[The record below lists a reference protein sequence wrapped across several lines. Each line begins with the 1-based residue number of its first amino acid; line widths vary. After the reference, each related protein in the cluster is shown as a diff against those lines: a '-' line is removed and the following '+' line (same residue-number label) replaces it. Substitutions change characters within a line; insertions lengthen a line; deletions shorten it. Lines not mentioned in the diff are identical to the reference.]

1 MLLGSAMIRFVD
13 TKARIDYLKEAVF
26 LTPIHDD
33 AIPVEWDECSQ
44 ADLDA
49 NDVEREPAFDAA
61 EYGPLPAVA
70 GKARSYA
77 GWSKDLVNWICS
89 HQQLSIQ
96 SSAGLKLFSLP
107 EESESDFRLRLH
119 QSMREERDAMVAKLR
134 QKYAPKVATLE
145 DRLRRAEQAV
155 QREKDQQRTQALD
168 AVVSVGT
175 GVFGALFGRKKLAT
189 AAGGVLRG
197 AGRAQREHGDVARAE
212 ETVGAIQAQL
222 RDLQAQ
228 FDSEMSMVQQ
238 RMDASS
244 EPLDVVVVKP
254 KKANVQVRLL
264 TLAWVPYTPTPD
276 GQLQAA
282 WK

>member
-1 MLLGSAMIRFVD
+1 
-13 TKARIDYLKEAVF
+13 
-26 LTPIHDD
+26 
-33 AIPVEWDECSQ
+33 
-44 ADLDA
+44 
-49 NDVEREPAFDAA
+49 
-61 EYGPLPAVA
+61 
-70 GKARSYA
+70 
-77 GWSKDLVNWICS
+77 
-89 HQQLSIQ
+89 
-96 SSAGLKLFSLP
+96 
-107 EESESDFRLRLH
+107 
-119 QSMREERDAMVAKLR
+119 
-134 QKYAPKVATLE
+134 
-145 DRLRRAEQAV
+145 
-155 QREKDQQRTQALD
+155 
-168 AVVSVGT
+168 VGT

-244 EPLDVVVVKP
+244 EPLDGVAVKP